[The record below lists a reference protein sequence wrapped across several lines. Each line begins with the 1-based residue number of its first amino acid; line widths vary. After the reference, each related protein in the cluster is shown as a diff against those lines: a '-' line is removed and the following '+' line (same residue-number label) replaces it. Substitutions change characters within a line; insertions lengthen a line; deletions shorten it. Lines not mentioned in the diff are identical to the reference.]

1 MDEFKKLKQRLIDS
15 LIRNFQKKGE
25 NITYTEFKPIDED
38 YVIDVL
44 GYRPENIKKRDK
56 RNKNNFKGFI
66 RRKFK

>member
-25 NITYTEFKPIDED
+25 NITYTDFKPIDED

-44 GYRPENIKKRDK
+44 GYRPENIKKRDE
-56 RNKNNFKGFI
+56 NFI
-66 RRKFK
+66 SISVIHVL